1 MDGFELLIP
10 ILGVL
15 FIGLTI
21 LVPIVGI
28 TARIAL
34 KPVME
39 SWARYRELKG
49 SEDAVVMLERRMAL
63 MEEHLNS
70 IDRSVQ
76 LLLEEADF
84 RRKLEA
90 GGSAPAALPGRAG
103 TPES

>member
-10 ILGVL
+10 ILGVI
-15 FIGLTI
+15 FGGLTI

-39 SWARYRELKG
+39 SWARYRELRG
-49 SEDAVVMLERRMAL
+49 NDDAVVMLERRMAL

-76 LLLEEADF
+76 LLLEESDF
-84 RRKLEA
+84 RRKLEV
-90 GGSAPAALPGRAG
+90 GGSAPAALPGGSG